1 MIIPISGVN
10 TLADYILRKETLDK
24 FRPDI
29 CPGCKK
35 ERTFWRHG
43 NYKRFVFDGFENVL
57 VRINRF
63 RCSNCA
69 LVVSCIFSFMTPYV
83 RFASRVI
90 CMALENFSQLEMSYS
105 EQAIELTNIDSE
117 SPPKPSSSQIFR
129 WVDLMSRRSESLLF
143 NLQKH
148 FLMRGLAYRL
158 FDFLGC
164 EIANQ
169 HRARTE
175 DKRTKLQ
182 KLGELLQM
190 ARLMWSEEPDAL
202 YQMHASFFCH
212 VESLQALFCARPLK
226 LPTTHNLQPSV
237 F

>member
-1 MIIPISGVN
+1 MIIPVTGVD
-10 TLADYILRKETLDK
+10 TLADYLKRKESLDK

-35 ERTFWRHG
+35 ARTFWRHG
-43 NYKRFVFDGFENVL
+43 TYKRSVFDGLENVL
-57 VRINRF
+57 VCINRF

-83 RFASRVI
+83 RFASRLI
-90 CMALENFSQLEMSYS
+90 CEAVENFSKFEMSYS

-148 FLMRGLAYRL
+148 ILMRGLACRL
-158 FDFLGC
+158 FDFVGC

-169 HRARTE
+169 RKARAE
-175 DKRTKLQ
+175 DKKTRLR
-182 KLGELLQM
+182 KLGELFQM
-190 ARLMWSEEPDAL
+190 ARLMWSEQSSIL
-202 YQMHASFFCH
+202 YQLHACFFCH
-212 VESLQALFCARPLK
+212 VESLQAIFCARPLK
-226 LPTTHNLQPSV
+226 LPTTHNLQPAV